1 MLGFTCH
8 EVVESSRLPKEV
20 RPITTVRERKA
31 HEHGINLLTLKER
44 DVSDA
49 ENREDL
55 KITLGIEE
63 EFFLVDPGSRDLL
76 ADPDPA
82 IFEACEARIEPHKV
96 TRELLRSQ
104 IETNTR
110 VCASVAEAR
119 EALRETR
126 RIVIEAAEAHGAA
139 VMAASTHPFAQ
150 WRELAVTPKERYE
163 RFAMTF
169 QESIRRLVIGGMHIH
184 AGFGDPESRIRIMT
198 AMRRYL
204 PAIHALSTSSPFN
217 GGHDTGYKSYR
228 LNLIGGLPRTSLPG
242 PLRSRA
248 EYEEII
254 AEYRRM
260 NFIENGSEIWWDI
273 RPAHA
278 FPTVELRICDIC
290 PRIEDAVA
298 IAALYASLLRY
309 LMRQDKAG
317 ALPPEP
323 LTEVIAENRWVAQ
336 RYGTLAF
343 LGDTTHENAR
353 VDIDDFMRDLV
364 ETLAPDAR
372 ALGCEAETR
381 HALAIIRE
389 GSAAD
394 RQVDLYRLRRLEGD
408 TDEEALRRV
417 VDIVLAETRE
427 GVF

>member
-1 MLGFTCH
+1 MPH
-8 EVVESSRLPKEV
+8 H
-20 RPITTVRERKA
+20 REHKV
-31 HEHGINLLTLKER
+31 N
-44 DVSDA
+44 DA
-49 ENREDL
+49 DNRGDL
-55 KITLGIEE
+55 SITLGIEE
-63 EFFLVDPGSRDLL
+63 EFFLVDPVSRDLL

-82 IFEACEARIEPHKV
+82 IFEACEAHIEPHKV

-169 QESIRRLVIGGMHIH
+169 QETIRRLVIGGMHVH
-184 AGFGDPESRIRIMT
+184 AGFGDPESRIRVMT

-228 LNLIGGLPRTSLPG
+228 LNLIGNLPRTSMPG
-242 PLRSRA
+242 PLYSRA

-260 NFIENGSEIWWDI
+260 NFIENGSELWWDI

-290 PRIEDAVA
+290 PRFEDAVA
-298 IAALYASLLRY
+298 IAALYASLIRY
-309 LMRQDKAG
+309 LMRQDEAG

-323 LTEVIAENRWVAQ
+323 LTEIIAENRWVAQ

-353 VDIDDFMRDLV
+353 VDIDDFMRELV

-372 ALGCEAETR
+372 ALGCEAEIR
-381 HALAIIRE
+381 HALAIIRG
-389 GSAAD
+389 GSGAD
-394 RQVDLYRLRRLEGD
+394 RQADLYRLRRLEGD
-408 TDEEALRRV
+408 SDEEALCRV
-417 VDIVLAETRE
+417 VDLVLAETRE

>member
-1 MLGFTCH
+1 
-8 EVVESSRLPKEV
+8 
-20 RPITTVRERKA
+20 
-31 HEHGINLLTLKER
+31 
-44 DVSDA
+44 
-49 ENREDL
+49 
-55 KITLGIEE
+55 
-63 EFFLVDPGSRDLL
+63 
-76 ADPDPA
+76 
-82 IFEACEARIEPHKV
+82 
-96 TRELLRSQ
+96 
-104 IETNTR
+104 
-110 VCASVAEAR
+110 
-119 EALRETR
+119 
-126 RIVIEAAEAHGAA
+126 
-139 VMAASTHPFAQ
+139 AASTHPFAQ

-163 RFAMTF
+163 HFAVTF
-169 QESIRRLVIGGMHIH
+169 QESIRRLVIGGMHVH
-184 AGFGDPESRIRIMT
+184 AGFGDPESRIRVMT

-228 LNLIGGLPRTSLPG
+228 LNLIGNLPRTSLPG

-290 PRIEDAVA
+290 PRMEDAIS
-298 IAALYASLLRY
+298 IAALYASLLRR
-309 LMRQDKAG
+309 LMRLDTEG

-323 LTEVIAENRWVAQ
+323 LTEIIAENRWVAQ

-343 LGDTTHENAR
+343 FGDTTHENAR
-353 VDIDDFMRDLV
+353 VDIDDFTRDLV

-389 GSAAD
+389 GSGAD
-394 RQVDLYRLRRLEGD
+394 RQADLYRLRRLEGD
-408 TDEEALRRV
+408 SDEEALRKV
-417 VDIVLAETRE
+417 VDLVLAETRE

>member
-1 MLGFTCH
+1 M
-8 EVVESSRLPKEV
+8 
-20 RPITTVRERKA
+20 
-31 HEHGINLLTLKER
+31 
-44 DVSDA
+44 SDS

-63 EFFLVDPGSRDLL
+63 EFFLVDPDSRDLI

-139 VMAASTHPFAQ
+139 VMGASTHPFAQ

-163 RFAMTF
+163 HFAVTF

-184 AGFGDPESRIRIMT
+184 AGFGDPESRIRVMT

-228 LNLIGGLPRTSLPG
+228 LNLIGNLPRTSLPG

-248 EYEEII
+248 EFENII
-254 AEYRRM
+254 SEYRRM
-260 NFIENGSEIWWDI
+260 NFIESGSEIWWDI

-290 PRIEDAVA
+290 PRMEDAVS

-309 LMRQDKAG
+309 LMRLDEPKARCRPSRSPRSSRRTAGSPNATGRSPSSAIRRTRTRGWTSTTSCAISSRRSRPTPARWG
-317 ALPPEP
+317 ARPNCATRSPSS
-323 LTEVIAENRWVAQ
+323 
-336 RYGTLAF
+336 
-343 LGDTTHENAR
+343 
-353 VDIDDFMRDLV
+353 
-364 ETLAPDAR
+364 AR
-372 ALGCEAETR
+372 AAARTARPTSTACAAWREIRMRRPCAGWWIWSSPK
-381 HALAIIRE
+381 HAREFSERRPKVIQLSFDWSAPLSSCPKPLLALT
-389 GSAAD
+389 A
-394 RQVDLYRLRRLEGD
+394 
-408 TDEEALRRV
+408 
-417 VDIVLAETRE
+417 
-427 GVF
+427 